1 MGRDSQ
7 SLAFSTRARSVLSLS
22 RNVATMASART
33 AFASIPSIAP
43 QPAPRVLLDSD
54 RKDRWPAGPKRADT
68 SRAPT
73 LTTRSIKSK
82 AFVADPKINQ

>member
-1 MGRDSQ
+1 
-7 SLAFSTRARSVLSLS
+7 VLSLS

-33 AFASIPSIAP
+33 AFDSIPSIAP

-54 RKDRWPAGPKRADT
+54 RKDRWPAGPKRADA

-73 LTTRSIKSK
+73 LTTRSIKCLCRPNTLQQW
-82 AFVADPKINQ
+82 AMRVKIVQG